1 MWIRLQNKK
10 TYINLKEPKK
20 IGIGTHYEENDE
32 IGCYNLYLIEDEKA
46 TSMGTYK
53 QLEVA
58 KVELD
63 LLMQAL
69 VTGCKL
75 FELEEDFTCL
85 ETENKD

>member
-10 TYINLKEPKK
+10 TYINLKEPRK
-20 IGIGTHYEENDE
+20 IGIGNCYKDDE
-32 IGCYNLYLIEDEKA
+32 VISYNLYFIENEKA
-46 TSMGTYK
+46 AIIGNYK

-63 LLMQAL
+63 LLMQSL
-69 VTGCKL
+69 FTGCKL
-75 FELEEDFTCL
+75 FELEEDLTCL